1 MKMTKDLTMAD
12 LRVQREGLKKREVEL
27 REKKMGIQLQINTTI
42 GELRKIDEEIA
53 DLNQGK
59 LFGGKK

>member
-53 DLNQGK
+53 DLSQGK